1 MAGPGIMSP
10 ASTDL
15 GLGGDLQ
22 QQVKDETEEE
32 RRKRMLAQQTSKMSP
47 GAMSLLGPSMG
58 IADASRGL
66 TSGGY

>member
-1 MAGPGIMSP
+1 MATGSGLSGI

-22 QQVKDETEEE
+22 NQVKTETDEE
-32 RRKRMLAQQTSKMSP
+32 RKKRLMAAQMSA

-58 IADASRGL
+58 L
-66 TSGGY
+66 TGGR